1 MEVVMRKYP
10 VILDRHKRP
19 FRVLSK
25 AFDILATEELNGE
38 DTLSFKVPYRDE
50 GEFLDNE
57 ALIRINEK
65 DYRIRTRHDTKPE
78 TGPAITEV
86 FAESSFYDL
95 AYSVKKKPIVFENE
109 TALLP
114 MRYALEDTG
123 WQVGRVEGTET
134 RSFEATET
142 NALALLRTIQE
153 LYGGDLIFNNQEKTI
168 SLLYQHGKKS
178 GVLFS
183 YQKNMRSIERLT
195 DSTGLITRLYA
206 YGEDG
211 LTFAAINDG
220 KPYLEDFTYTDE
232 VRVGTLDLASFK
244 NPKDMLRYTKMR
256 LGQYAKPRISYV
268 MKAMDLSVL
277 SGFQHEAF
285 DLGDEVLVLDK
296 DLGLNIKTRVVRIE
310 RNLLE
315 PWKNVLELS
324 TKLRELGNR
333 TARRER
339 EAQLKDKQ
347 NEDRLKA
354 LAAVQRQTQ
363 SDFVAWRDAQTG
375 LTEIMAHGQGYY
387 STIREDPSGAI
398 TSYIHDRPLLVDST
412 YIMKRTATGEAW
424 SNDGGQSWNSGRD
437 ADGRMLATVLSAIGI
452 NAEWI
457 NVGGDPLDVALD
469 DIRSNVVYKVDLI
482 STRGSIATSDTWES
496 RLLARVY
503 HGSADI
509 TDEID
514 AGRFKWVR
522 ASTRPDLDS
531 LWNQSY
537 AGGRKEIPITYE
549 DARLRSTFTCE
560 IL

>member
-1 MEVVMRKYP
+1 MKQNYP
-10 VILDRHKRP
+10 VLLSSERRP
-19 FRVLSK
+19 LRVLSK
-25 AFDILATEELNGE
+25 AFDMIATEELNGE
-38 DTLSFKVPYRDE
+38 DTLSFKVPYKGE
-50 GEFLDNE
+50 GEFLENE
-57 ALIRINEK
+57 ALIRVGEK
-65 DYRIRTRHDTKPE
+65 EYRIRMRHDTKPE
-78 TGPAITEV
+78 TGPSLTEV
-86 FAESSFYDL
+86 FAESFFYDL
-95 AYSVKKKPIVFENE
+95 AYSVKKNPIVFENE

-114 MRYALEDTG
+114 MRYAVEDTG
-123 WQVGRVEGTET
+123 WRVDVVEGEAT

-142 NALALLRTIQE
+142 NALALLRTVQE
-153 LYGGDLIFNNQEKTI
+153 LYGGDLIFDDKEKTV
-168 SLLYQHGKKS
+168 SLLYQSGKKS

-195 DSTGLITRLYA
+195 DSSGLVTRLYA

-211 LTFAAINDG
+211 LTFASENNG
-220 KPYLEDFTYTDE
+220 KPYVEDFTCTDE
-232 VRVGTLDLASFK
+232 VRIGTLDLSSFK
-244 NPKDMLRYTKMR
+244 NPKEMLQYTKMR
-256 LGQYAKPRISYV
+256 LAQYAKPRVSYV
-268 MKAMDLSVL
+268 MRAMDLSVL
-277 SGFQHEAF
+277 SGFTHETF
-285 DLGDEVLVLDK
+285 DLGDEVIVLDK
-296 DLGLNIKTRVVRIE
+296 DLGLKLKTRVVRIE
-310 RNLLE
+310 RNILE

-347 NEDRLKA
+347 NEERLKA
-354 LAAVQRQTQ
+354 LANFQRQTQ

-387 STIREDPSGAI
+387 STIQEDAYGAI

-412 YIMKRTATGEAW
+412 YIMKRTSTGEAW

-437 ADGRMLATVLSAIGI
+437 ADGQMLATVLSAIGI

-457 NVGGDPLDVALD
+457 NVGGDPLDVVVE
-469 DIRSNVVYKVDLI
+469 DIKSNVVYKVDLI

-503 HGSADI
+503 HGSTDI

-514 AGRFKWVR
+514 AGRFKWTR
-522 ASTRPDLDS
+522 SSTNSDLDI
-531 LWNQSY
+531 LWNQSH
-537 AGGRKEIPITYE
+537 AGGRKEIQITYE
-549 DARLRSTFTCE
+549 DAKLRSTFTCE